1 MSNSTRKARLARV
14 SFIQNTQDVVLIVI
28 GVLLAAL
35 GLKGFLLPN
44 EFLDGG
50 VTGISLLISRLT
62 GWSISVLLIVI
73 NIPFILLAYRQL
85 SLGFTIKALAA
96 IIGLATALVF
106 IEVPVITSDKLL
118 IALFGGFFLGAGI
131 GMSVRGG
138 AVLDG
143 TEVLALYINRKTVL
157 SMGEVIMYFN
167 ILIFGVAAVLINIE
181 TAMYAMLTYLSAS
194 KTVDFIIQGFEEYI
208 ALTIISPESELI
220 RKTLT
225 LKLKKGV
232 TVYKG
237 KSGFGKRGNVENEI
251 DIIYTVVT
259 RLEVHKIID
268 EIEKI
273 DSKAFIVQHNIND
286 TKGGMIKRRAT
297 HNK

>member
-1 MSNSTRKARLARV
+1 MNKQRKTRIARISL
-14 SFIQNTQDVVLIVI
+14 IQNLQDLLLIAV
-28 GVLLAAL
+28 GVLLAAV

-44 EFLDGG
+44 GFLDGG

-62 GWSISVLLIVI
+62 GWSISVLLIII

-85 SLGFTIKALAA
+85 SLTFTLKALCA
-96 IIGLATALVF
+96 IVGLSACLFF
-106 IEVPVITSDKLL
+106 IQIPAITNDKLL
-118 IALFGGFFLGAGI
+118 IAIFGGFFLGAGI
-131 GMSVRGG
+131 GLSIRGG

-143 TEVLALYINRKTVL
+143 TEVLALFINRKTVL
-157 SMGEVIMYFN
+157 SVGEVIMYFN
-167 ILIFGVAAVLINIE
+167 VVIFSVAAILINIE
-181 TAMYAMLTYLSAS
+181 TALYAILTYLAAS

-208 ALTIISPESELI
+208 ALTVISQESELI

-225 LKLKKGV
+225 LKLRKGV
-232 TVYKG
+232 TVFKG
-237 KSGFGKRGNVENEI
+237 KSGFGKHGAHNNEV

-273 DSKAFIVQHNIND
+273 DERAFIVQHNIND

-297 HNK
+297 HG

>member
-1 MSNSTRKARLARV
+1 MNL
-14 SFIQNTQDVVLIVI
+14 IHNTQDVVLILI
-28 GVLLAAL
+28 GILLAAI

-44 EFLDGG
+44 GFLDGG
-50 VTGISLLISRLT
+50 VTGISLLINRLT
-62 GWSISVLLIVI
+62 GISISILLIVI

-85 SLGFTIKALAA
+85 SLIFTIKALAA
-96 IIGLATALVF
+96 IVGLAAALVF

-118 IALFGGFFLGAGI
+118 IAIFGGFFLGAGI

-157 SMGEVIMYFN
+157 TMGEVIMYFN
-167 ILIFGVAAVLINIE
+167 VLIFGVAAVLINIE

-225 LKLKKGV
+225 LKLHKGV
-232 TVYKG
+232 TVFKG
-237 KSGFGKRGNVENEI
+237 KSGFGKRGHVESEI
-251 DIIYTVVT
+251 DIVYTVVT
-259 RLEVHKIID
+259 RLEVHRIID

-273 DSKAFIVQHNIND
+273 DGKAFIVQHNIND

-297 HNK
+297 HEK

>member
-1 MSNSTRKARLARV
+1 MDKRRKSRIARLNLIH
-14 SFIQNTQDVVLIVI
+14 STQDFVLIAT

-44 EFLDGG
+44 GFLDGG
-50 VTGISLLISRLT
+50 VTGISLLVSRLT

-73 NIPFILLAYRQL
+73 NIPFILLAYKQL
-85 SLGFTIKALAA
+85 SLGFTIKAMAA
-96 IIGLATALVF
+96 IIGLAASLVF
-106 IEVPVITSDKLL
+106 IEVPTITSDKLL

-131 GMSVRGG
+131 GLSVRGG

-157 SMGEVIMYFN
+157 SVGEVIMYFN
-167 ILIFGVAAVLINIE
+167 VLIFSVAAILINIE
-181 TAMYAMLTYLSAS
+181 TAMYAMLTYLSTS

-208 ALTIISPESELI
+208 ALTIISSESELI
-220 RKTLT
+220 RKMLT
-225 LKLKKGV
+225 LKLRKGV
-232 TVYKG
+232 TVFKG
-237 KSGFGKRGNVENEI
+237 KSGFGKRGEIDNEI
-251 DIIYTVVT
+251 EIVYTVVT

-273 DSKAFIVQHNIND
+273 DGRAFIAQHNIND

-297 HNK
+297 HKS

>member
-1 MSNSTRKARLARV
+1 MSSTRKARLARV
-14 SFIQNTQDVVLIVI
+14 RLVQNTQDIILIVI

-106 IEVPVITSDKLL
+106 IKVPVITSDKLL
-118 IALFGGFFLGAGI
+118 IAIFGGFFLGAGI

-237 KSGFGKRGNVENEI
+237 KSGFGKRGNVDNEI

-297 HNK
+297 HG

>member
-1 MSNSTRKARLARV
+1 MSQTRNRKSRAR
-14 SFIQNTQDVVLIVI
+14 IQLMQNIQDIVLISI
-28 GVLLAAL
+28 GVLLAAV

-62 GWSISVLLIVI
+62 GWSISILLIII
-73 NIPFILLAYRQL
+73 NIPFILLAYKQL
-85 SLGFTIKALAA
+85 SLGFTIRALCAILGLAA
-96 IIGLATALVF
+96 ALVF
-106 IEVPVITSDKLL
+106 IKMPMITSDKLL
-118 IALFGGFFLGAGI
+118 IAIFGGFFLGAGI

-157 SMGEVIMYFN
+157 SVGEVIMYFN
-167 ILIFGVAAVLINIE
+167 LVVFAVAAVLINIE
-181 TAMYAMLTYLSAS
+181 TALYAILTYLAAS
-194 KTVDFIIQGFEEYI
+194 KTVDYVIQGFEEYI
-208 ALTIISPESELI
+208 ALTIVSPESELI
-220 RKTLT
+220 RKMLT
-225 LKLKKGV
+225 ITLKKGV
-232 TVYKG
+232 TVFKG
-237 KSGFGKRGNVENEI
+237 QSGFGKRGELDRDVN
-251 DIIYTVVT
+251 IIYTVVT

-273 DSKAFIVQHNIND
+273 DQKAFIAQHNIND

-297 HNK
+297 HQ

>member
-1 MSNSTRKARLARV
+1 MSSTRKARLARV
-14 SFIQNTQDVVLIVI
+14 SFIQNTQDAVLIVI

-85 SLGFTIKALAA
+85 SLSFTIKALAA

-106 IEVPVITSDKLL
+106 IKVPVITSDKLL
-118 IALFGGFFLGAGI
+118 IAIFGGFFLGAGI

-237 KSGFGKRGNVENEI
+237 KSGFGKRGNVDNEI

-297 HNK
+297 HGK

>member
-1 MSNSTRKARLARV
+1 MSQSRKKTRARI
-14 SFIQNTQDVVLIVI
+14 SFIQNVQDIVLIVA

-44 EFLDGG
+44 GFLDGG
-50 VTGISLLISRLT
+50 VTGISLLVNRLT

-73 NIPFILLAYRQL
+73 NIPFILLAYKQL
-85 SLGFTIKALAA
+85 SFSFTVKALCA
-96 IIGLATALVF
+96 ILGLAAALVF
-106 IEVPVITSDKLL
+106 IEVPTITSDRLL
-118 IALFGGFFLGAGI
+118 IAVFGGLFLGAGI
-131 GMSVRGG
+131 GLSVRGG

-167 ILIFGVAAVLINIE
+167 IVIFSIAAVLINIE
-181 TAMYAMLTYLSAS
+181 TALYAMLTYLSAS
-194 KTVDFIIQGFEEYI
+194 KTVDFVIQGFEEYI
-208 ALTIISPESELI
+208 ALTIISNESELI

-225 LKLKKGV
+225 LSLKKGV
-232 TVYKG
+232 TVFKG
-237 KSGFGKRGNVENEI
+237 QSGFGKRGSVDKDI

-273 DSKAFIVQHNIND
+273 DGKAFIVQHNIND
-286 TKGGMIKRRAT
+286 TKGGMIKRRVT
-297 HNK
+297 HQ

>member
-1 MSNSTRKARLARV
+1 MSQTRKTRARI
-14 SFIQNTQDVVLIVI
+14 SYIQNVQDIVLIGI
-28 GVLLAAL
+28 GVLLAAV

-44 EFLDGG
+44 GFLDGG

-62 GWSISVLLIVI
+62 GWSISILLIVI
-73 NIPFILLAYRQL
+73 NIPFILLAYKQL
-85 SLGFTIKALAA
+85 SVAFTIRALCAILGLAA
-96 IIGLATALVF
+96 ALVF
-106 IEVPVITSDKLL
+106 INMPTITSDKLL
-118 IALFGGFFLGAGI
+118 IAIFGGFFLGAGI

-167 ILIFGVAAVLINIE
+167 IVIFSIAAVLINVE
-181 TAMYAMLTYLSAS
+181 TALYAMLTYLSAS

-208 ALTIISPESELI
+208 ALTIISNESELI

-225 LKLKKGV
+225 LSLRKGV
-232 TVYKG
+232 TVFKG
-237 KSGFGKRGNVENEI
+237 QSGFGKRGSVDRDI

-273 DSKAFIVQHNIND
+273 DEKAFIVQHNIND

-297 HNK
+297 HH